1 MRREIAGLLREGKD
15 EHAWIRVEAVHRE
28 QNLTAGYE
36 ILELYLELVAVRAQ
50 LLEKAKEP
58 PRDMVEA
65 LTSLM
70 YAAPRVADLPE
81 LFDVRKIIATKFGKD
96 LGVEGANA
104 TEPSTWEVLND
115 ISLKGLPHSL
125 YICSSL
131 MQCQLYDVQKLMDHC
146 SMQVNV
152 NLRRYLAVDAPESE
166 TKLILLSKIAK
177 EQGVDFNA
185 EEYGRMIIMQ
195 EEQPVQWK
203 PEPGEGPGRV
213 FCGFDSLPWRCVI
226 ETVRRHSIHSMITES
241 SLVIAAL

>member
-1 MRREIAGLLREGKD
+1 MRREIGNLLKEGKD
-15 EHAWIRVEAVHRE
+15 EHAWIRIEAVHRE
-28 QNLTAGYE
+28 KNLMAGYE

-58 PRDMVEA
+58 PKDMVEA

-81 LFDVRKIIATKFGKD
+81 LFDVRKIISNKFSRE

-104 TEPSTWEVLND
+104 VEPSTWQVLHDCLCQD
-115 ISLKGLPHSL
+115 INTAARALCILGAGSFVSFTKAN
-125 YICSSL
+125 
-131 MQCQLYDVQKLMDHC
+131 VDHC
-146 SMQVNV
+146 AMKVNV

-166 TKLILLSKIAK
+166 TKLTLLSKIAK

-195 EEQPVQWK
+195 DEPVQK
-203 PEPGEGPGRV
+203 KADPGK
-213 FCGFDSLPWRCVI
+213 
-226 ETVRRHSIHSMITES
+226 ES
-241 SLVIAAL
+241 GNTPHVLCW